1 MSLPANTEA
10 TTTNDELARVVPKD
24 DAATA
29 AAREKFLASLAD
41 PPDNVASEIKKASAD
56 DDADDPK
63 ASSGT
68 SGANIAPSSAPTK
81 DAPKPKPGSAPA
93 SSGDDAV
100 LAALK
105 AGDLDAIAD
114 LTGADPADFDEKST
128 KWAARNRREAGL
140 RKDIEKVKADA
151 REILTHYE
159 PIETQQEAFDRSG
172 GKDWGP
178 VRAIVEHV
186 TGKPWHV
193 AAAQL
198 GLAVGSA
205 PAAPSPAA
213 DRVLLEAIRDDVPDD
228 HQVRQLPG
236 WETRVLTILR
246 ENVDEVTGEPAI
258 SFRQA
263 GARALR
269 RAKEEHAKLTP
280 IFGGEPAPATRRAGA
295 PERADTTAPST
306 RRKLTQ
312 EEFYARFDRAGK

>member
-1 MSLPANTEA
+1 MSQTPATPHEA
-10 TTTNDELARVVPKD
+10 TTTNDELARAVPKD

-41 PPDNVASEIKKASAD
+41 PPDNVATEIRNASAEE
-56 DDADDPK
+56 DDAEDPK
-63 ASSGT
+63 VPTGAGSVKPSTPSAKDTPRSS
-68 SGANIAPSSAPTK
+68 
-81 DAPKPKPGSAPA
+81 PA
-93 SSGDDAV
+93 SLTDPGAAV

-236 WETRVLTILR
+236 WETRVLAILR

-280 IFGGEPAPATRRAGA
+280 IFGGAPEPAARRASA
-295 PERADTTAPST
+295 PERADLTAPST
-306 RRKLTQ
+306 KRKLTQ

>member
-1 MSLPANTEA
+1 MSTPTPEA
-10 TTTNDELARVVPKD
+10 TTTNDELSRVVPKD

-41 PPDNVASEIKKASAD
+41 PPDNVATEIRNASAEE
-56 DDADDPK
+56 DDAGDPK
-63 ASSGT
+63 GEVT
-68 SGANIAPSSAPTK
+68 PTPGKSAPTG
-81 DAPKPKPGSAPA
+81 GSSLTKSSAA
-93 SSGDDAV
+93 SATGATGADAV

-151 REILTHYE
+151 REILTHFE

-198 GLAVGSA
+198 GLASGAAHA
-205 PAAPSPAA
+205 PPSPAA

-236 WETRVLTILR
+236 WETRVLAILR

-269 RAKEEHAKLTP
+269 RAKEEHARLAP
-280 IFGGEPAPATRRAGA
+280 LFGGEPAPAARRAGA
-295 PERADTTAPST
+295 PERADLTTPAT

>member
-1 MSLPANTEA
+1 MSTPAPEA
-10 TTTNDELARVVPKD
+10 TTTNDELARVVQKD
-24 DAATA
+24 DATTA

-41 PPDNVASEIKKASAD
+41 PPDNVASEIKKASSEEG
-56 DDADDPK
+56 DADDPK
-63 ASSGT
+63 APPAKTGS
-68 SGANIAPSSAPTK
+68 APPATAASARSAPTSAASVPA
-81 DAPKPKPGSAPA
+81 DPGA
-93 SSGDDAV
+93 AV

-151 REILTHYE
+151 REILTHFE

-198 GLAVGSA
+198 GLATGSA

-236 WETRVLTILR
+236 WETRVLAILR

-280 IFGGEPAPATRRAGA
+280 IFGGAPEPAARRAGA
-295 PERADTTAPST
+295 PERADLTAPST
-306 RRKLTQ
+306 KRKLTQ

>member
-1 MSLPANTEA
+1 
-10 TTTNDELARVVPKD
+10 
-24 DAATA
+24 
-29 AAREKFLASLAD
+29 
-41 PPDNVASEIKKASAD
+41 
-56 DDADDPK
+56 
-63 ASSGT
+63 
-68 SGANIAPSSAPTK
+68 
-81 DAPKPKPGSAPA
+81 
-93 SSGDDAV
+93 
-100 LAALK
+100 
-105 AGDLDAIAD
+105 
-114 LTGADPADFDEKST
+114 
-128 KWAARNRREAGL
+128 
-140 RKDIEKVKADA
+140 
-151 REILTHYE
+151 
-159 PIETQQEAFDRSG
+159 
-172 GKDWGP
+172 
-178 VRAIVEHV
+178 V

-198 GLAVGSA
+198 GLATGSA

-236 WETRVLTILR
+236 WETRVLAILR

-295 PERADTTAPST
+295 PERADLTAPST
-306 RRKLTQ
+306 KRKLTQ